1 MRTAKRKTGSTGR
14 SPAPDLA
21 WQQGVE
27 ARFASDGRK
36 IAARGRQVRRGR
48 EEAAKWRA
56 AAGLANAS
64 QRTLIVARNAATEE
78 VNASRRSRAALQE
91 TVKEL
96 SAENERLRSRLAAA
110 EACMLGERPPGR
122 IARAVR
128 DLGLAVEELVA
139 SLEQAK

>member
-36 IAARGRQVRRGR
+36 IAARVRQIRRAR
-48 EEAAKWRA
+48 EEAAKWR

-110 EACMLGERPPGR
+110 EACMLGEPPPGR

-128 DLGLAVEELVA
+128 DLGLAVGELVA

>member
-1 MRTAKRKTGSTGR
+1 VRTAKRKTGSTGR

-36 IAARGRQVRRGR
+36 IAARDRQ
-48 EEAAKWRA
+48 
-56 AAGLANAS
+56 
-64 QRTLIVARNAATEE
+64 I
-78 VNASRRSRAALQE
+78 RRSRAALQE

-110 EACMLGERPPGR
+110 EACMLGEPPPGR

-128 DLGLAVEELVA
+128 DLGLAVGEFVA